1 MFLKELIKKY
11 DNKKIELYID
21 MDGVIADYNVG
32 EASNYDK
39 KRPLYTS
46 INKLKEISSMPNVTM
61 HILSITK
68 NNNGINEKN
77 IWLDKYVPF
86 INNENRNIISKEE
99 YPDKSSSELKT
110 EFLKKLNYND
120 KIIILIDDDPL
131 ILKNIQKSI
140 NNIVLLKDT
149 VLVD

>member
-1 MFLKELIKKY
+1 M
-11 DNKKIELYID
+11 
-21 MDGVIADYNVG
+21 
-32 EASNYDK
+32 
-39 KRPLYTS
+39 T
-46 INKLKEISSMPNVTM
+46 NVTM